1 MTAANLTRPAPF
13 PMDNNTVGDAV
24 REVVRHNG
32 RLGVEGDTL
41 TDDADLYQAGLTS
54 HATVSLML
62 ALEDHFDVEFP
73 ESKLRRRTFSSIAT
87 LSETIEELLDG
98 AETEAGAGA
107 EGQG

>member
-1 MTAANLTRPAPF
+1 
-13 PMDNNTVGDAV
+13 MDNNTVGDAV
-24 REVVRHNG
+24 REIVRHNG

-41 TDDADLYQAGLTS
+41 TDEADLYQAGLTS

-87 LSETIEELLDG
+87 LSETIEQLVDA
-98 AETEAGAGA
+98 AETCAGVLAEAHG
-107 EGQG
+107 